1 MSMTRYTICFDEEK
15 DADILRWMDVQVNKS
30 LSLKALVERS
40 IAQEGYND
48 IFQLAW
54 KRNIH
59 NSTQMPDEP
68 ALPSTECDA
77 QPPRRK
83 RGRPRK
89 NTSTLSASVSVIPKT
104 EAAKQKNEHM
114 QADPALMA
122 QPDIHQSIHTAPSS
136 TNNLETVTAS
146 EISAGQN
153 KEYISDN
160 QSAIPENQSLKP
172 ARDDTETEND
182 GYQRPGNVNIDMTR
196 FFG

>member
-68 ALPSTECDA
+68 ALPTTECDA

-89 NTSTLSASVSVIPKT
+89 DVSTLSASVSVVPET
-104 EAAKQKNEHM
+104 EAAKQNDRHM
-114 QADPALMA
+114 QADPALMV
-122 QPDIHQSIHTAPSS
+122 QPDIHQSINIASSS
-136 TNNLETVTAS
+136 TNNPEAVTAS

-160 QSAIPENQSLKP
+160 QSLKP

-182 GYQRPGNVNIDMTR
+182 GYRRPGNVNIDMTR